1 MVEKRRES
9 ARMLIK
15 EVIEILFID
24 DTLQKEY

>member
-9 ARMLIK
+9 VRMLIK